1 MTKKTLNPLDDPPTA
16 SSSDDDEVHTSAG
29 EEEEEEEEEDSS
41 SEEAPSAAVTVAVPG
56 KTTVTKQGSDSDS
69 GSETETDSDSET
81 GSGKSMAVTVVA
93 TNPKKKEAT
102 LALPAM
108 KSGTKRPSE
117 GTSRDGGGNAKKK
130 NKIGE
135 DIKKPAFQRLWSE
148 EDEIA
153 LLQGMIDFR
162 DDTGKIPYE
171 DTNGFYDYMKKS
183 ISVEVSK
190 SQFMDKIRSL
200 KKKYTGKGKNG
211 KDVSFTKPHDVKS
224 FGLSK
229 FIWGPDGMGIES
241 AKSNGISKKSKSK
254 KLESVKQDLFLGNG
268 KMVEEVDDDDDDGKK
283 VVVETGK
290 TTDWFEN
297 SFLVGSIASFGVD
310 EYTVKQRW
318 REAPVEDKKKIEEK
332 MKALRAK
339 EIEYVLEKTK
349 FLNDFASMIA
359 EASK

>member
-1 MTKKTLNPLDDPPTA
+1 MTKKTLNPRDDPPTA
-16 SSSDDDEVHTSAG
+16 SSSDDDEVHSSAG
-29 EEEEEEEEEDSS
+29 EEDEDDSS

-56 KTTVTKQGSDSDS
+56 KTAVTKQGSDSDS
-69 GSETETDSDSET
+69 GSETETDSESET

-117 GTSRDGGGNAKKK
+117 GTSSNAKKK
-130 NKIGE
+130 SKIGE
-135 DIKKPAFQRLWSE
+135 DVKKPAFQRLWSE

-241 AKSNGISKKSKSK
+241 AKPNGISKKSKIK
-254 KLESVKQDLFLGNG
+254 KLDSVKQELFLGNG
-268 KMVEEVDDDDDDGKK
+268 KMVEEVDDDE
-283 VVVETGK
+283 VVVETG
-290 TTDWFEN
+290 TTSDWFEN
-297 SFLVGSIASFGVD
+297 SFLVGAIASFGVD

-318 REAPVEDKKKIEEK
+318 SEASVEDKKKIEEK
-332 MKALRAK
+332 MTALRAK
-339 EIEYVLEKTK
+339 EIEYLLEKTK